1 VASDEELLTAWRAGD
16 RAAGDALLQR
26 HFDAV
31 CRFFYFKVGEAAA
44 ADLIQQT
51 FLAMCEGKQRF
62 RGESAFRSYLLGT
75 ARLVLLTHFRKKR
88 READHVDPLEHSVAA
103 LGPSPTSALAHR
115 REEEILLQALR
126 ELPIDLQ
133 IAFELYH
140 LEGVT
145 AAELGR
151 IFGLSEPGMYGRLR
165 KARTLVVAACERLA
179 DSPALRASTVE
190 RLEDWIRELHGRMP
204 R

>member
-1 VASDEELLTAWRAGD
+1 MASDEELLTAWRAGD
-16 RAAGDALLQR
+16 RAAGDGLLQR

-51 FLAMCEGKQRF
+51 FLALCEGKERF

-75 ARLVLLTHFRKKR
+75 ARFVLLTHFRKKR
-88 READHVDPLEHSVAA
+88 READHVDPLEHSVAS

-165 KARTLVVAACERLA
+165 KARNLVVAACERLA
-179 DSPALRASTVE
+179 ETPALRASTVE

>member
-1 VASDEELLTAWRAGD
+1 VTGDEELLTAWRAGD

-51 FLAMCEGKQRF
+51 FLAMCEGKERF

-88 READHVDPLEHSVAA
+88 READHIDPLEHSVAA

-179 DSPALRASTVE
+179 ETPALRTSTVE
-190 RLEDWIRELHGRMP
+190 RLEDWIRELQGRMP